1 MKHNKK
7 INPLTHFN
15 NLKAA
20 AVKKAGK
27 EMSTYKKSLK
37 KAQDGM
43 VAGPYEEGTAKY
55 LDTKYPGTA
64 MKFTGPVDPSYE
76 ADQRDKVAR
85 PSSFGWDRTSK
96 LEAQDRSREEASL
109 RSPYGD
115 FNYGMGITESDAYKR
130 GGRVKKQNGGGVGAY
145 DEILKRNVKKNLAG
159 SKVVKQTSRNYDPKS
174 EEMSVTKTKTVI
186 PKNAKAGDTVRQ
198 KSKSKIT
205 LSQKVLDNQKVGG
218 SIKKMAAGGSLKPVP
233 SDKVGLSKLPT
244 PVRNK
249 MGYQKKGGS
258 VKRK

>member
-1 MKHNKK
+1 MAKSRKVSSISKEFDGKEIQGKLIERSGLLGSKVSKEVFKMPGGGKHIEKTRTNKK
-7 INPLTHFN
+7 GDVVSRLSRDTKVNPLKLFN
-15 NLKAA
+15 DNKQQAY
-20 AVKKAGK
+20 KKAGG
-27 EMSTYKKSLK
+27 EMSAYKKSLK

-43 VAGPYEEGTAKY
+43 IAGPYEEGTAKY

-64 MKFTGPVDPSYE
+64 MKFRGPVDPSYE

-85 PSSFGWDRTSK
+85 PTSFGWDRTSK
-96 LEAQDRSREEASL
+96 LEAQDRSREEEAL

-115 FNYGMGITESDAYKR
+115 FNTGMGLTESDAYKR
-130 GGRVKKQNGGGVGAY
+130 GGRVKKPMMKKGGS
-145 DEILKRNVKKNLAG
+145 VKKM
-159 SKVVKQTSRNYDPKS
+159 SK
-174 EEMSVTKTKTVI
+174 
-186 PKNAKAGDTVRQ
+186 
-198 KSKSKIT
+198 
-205 LSQKVLDNQKVGG
+205 GG
-218 SIKKMAAGGSLKPVP
+218 ALKPVP